1 MMVGTLRTPLL
12 ISAVVLPAMVGGAP
26 LLGQEPS
33 PGRPCGFLNFTKKEL
48 SSALTE
54 CRAFMPFFQT
64 EVAPSQPMQRLF
76 ALDLR
81 GEELPMQFGQGRFV
95 QRFPLYL
102 NGLYPPQSGHGG
114 GSNASAVKQAA
125 LGGTVR
131 GGMVEDSTDDIGQP
145 TVRVGTVT
153 WNAVPPLLS
162 ATSRITGVHGNLA
175 IEGYKVAMSLAMS
188 PVGTDG
194 LMIEIKIRGEGEFEL
209 GVPRI
214 RQTGDRSGEPMDMVG
229 RRRSEDEFTFIP
241 AADPQSLRNIT
252 GALLKGQ
259 WIDVPVRPKGEAAYT
274 LTMELARPGKA
285 LMKRAFEDW
294 TLSDNPR

>member
-1 MMVGTLRTPLL
+1 MLGKLRTPLL
-12 ISAVVLPAMVGGAP
+12 ISAVVLPAIMGGAP

-33 PGRPCGFLNFTKKEL
+33 TGWPCGFLNFTKKEL
-48 SSALTE
+48 SGPLSE
-54 CRAFMPFFQT
+54 CRAFMPFIPP
-64 EVAPSQPMQRLF
+64 EMVLSQPMQRL
-76 ALDLR
+76 LR
-81 GEELPMQFGQGRFV
+81 GEALPMQFGQGRFA
-95 QRFPLYL
+95 QRFPLHL
-102 NGLYPPQSGHGG
+102 NDLYPPKLGNDRS
-114 GSNASAVKQAA
+114 SNASPVKQAV

-131 GGMVEDSTDDIGQP
+131 GGMVDDGTDDIGQP

-162 ATSRITGVHGNLA
+162 ATSSITGVHGNLT

-194 LMIEIKIRGEGEFEL
+194 LMIEIKIRGEGEVEL

-241 AADPQSLRNIT
+241 AADPQSLRNIK

-259 WIDVPVRPKGEAAYT
+259 WIDVPVRRKGETAYT
-274 LTMELARPGKA
+274 LTMELARPGNA